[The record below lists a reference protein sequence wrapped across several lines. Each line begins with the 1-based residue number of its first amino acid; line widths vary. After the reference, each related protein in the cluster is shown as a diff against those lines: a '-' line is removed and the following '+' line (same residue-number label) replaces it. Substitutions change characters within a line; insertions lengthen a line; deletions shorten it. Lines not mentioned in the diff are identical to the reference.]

1 MLPKTQ
7 ESLTSTTSGPS
18 TTQLPTSTRPN
29 GSNTTEKLPIPRL
42 STVKSSPDLL
52 QSASKNHS
60 PVLQFTSTS
69 RVMQNGI
76 QSTANKEPVN
86 VHRTSSTAQSIGS
99 AVAISSPCVS
109 GGSQAAKTL
118 IDVTPTI
125 FTIGNSSNDEL
136 SRNGDIVEG
145 MFDGID
151 EGSVSNDQVFNNRR
165 TENKS
170 PPVIVI
176 DDDRSNKQEVLTVE
190 EHSLSHSHHN
200 QSELQLRSPKRKG

>member
-7 ESLTSTTSGPS
+7 ESLTSSTSSPS
-18 TTQLPTSTRPN
+18 TIQLPARP
-29 GSNTTEKLPIPRL
+29 SASSSMEKLPLPRL

-52 QSASKNHS
+52 QSSSKSHS
-60 PVLQFTSTS
+60 PVLQIISASKVT
-69 RVMQNGI
+69 QNGI
-76 QSTANKEPVN
+76 QSTANKDPIN
-86 VHRTSSTAQSIGS
+86 VHKTSSTVQSIGS

-109 GGSQAAKTL
+109 GGHQVARTS
-118 IDVTPTI
+118 IDVTSTV

-136 SRNGDIVEG
+136 FRNGDIVEG
-145 MFDGID
+145 MFDSID
-151 EGSVSNDQVFNNRR
+151 EGSVSNDQEFNNRR

-176 DDDRSNKQEVLTVE
+176 NDDRSQEQGVLTVE

>member
-7 ESLTSTTSGPS
+7 ESLTSMTSGPS

-29 GSNTTEKLPIPRL
+29 GSNTTEKLPIPKL

-52 QSASKNHS
+52 QSSSKNHS

-69 RVMQNGI
+69 RVTQNGV

-86 VHRTSSTAQSIGS
+86 VHRTSSTVQSVGP
-99 AVAISSPCVS
+99 AVAISSPCVG
-109 GGSQAAKTL
+109 GGSQVARTST
-118 IDVTPTI
+118 DVTSTI
-125 FTIGNSSNDEL
+125 FTIGNSNDEL

-151 EGSVSNDQVFNNRR
+151 EGSVSNDQEFNNRR

-176 DDDRSNKQEVLTVE
+176 DDDRSNKQGVLTVE
-190 EHSLSHSHHN
+190 EHSLSHSYHN